1 MNKSEIAALI
11 DHTLLKANATPEQV
25 RHLCQEAREYKFA
38 SVCVNPVYVKLAAE
52 ELRGSV
58 VDVCSVIGFPLG
70 ATPTAVKL
78 YESRQAITDG
88 ADELDMVINIG
99 ALKAGE
105 RDAVQTE
112 IAELADAAHEK
123 GSILKVIIECALL
136 SDKEKVLACLLA
148 KAAGAD
154 FVKTSTGFSTGGATA
169 SDVMLMRQTVGPTMG
184 VKAAGGIRSYADVLT
199 MVEAGA
205 SRIGASAGVKIV
217 AQASD

>member
-136 SDKEKVLACLLA
+136 SDEEKVLACQLA
-148 KAAGAD
+148 QAAGAD

-169 SDVMLMRQTVGPTMG
+169 SDVRLMRQTVGPTMG

>member
-88 ADELDMVINIG
+88 AAELDMVINIG

-105 RDAVQTE
+105 RDTVQTE

-136 SDKEKVLACLLA
+136 SDEEKVLACQLA
-148 KAAGAD
+148 QAAGAD

-169 SDVMLMRQTVGPTMG
+169 SDVRLMRQTVGPTMG